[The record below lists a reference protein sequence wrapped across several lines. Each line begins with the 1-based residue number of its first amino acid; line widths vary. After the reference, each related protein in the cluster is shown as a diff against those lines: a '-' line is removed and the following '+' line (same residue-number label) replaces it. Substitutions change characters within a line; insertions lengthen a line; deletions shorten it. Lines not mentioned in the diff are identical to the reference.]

1 MASQE
6 DDEIIDPFDALEFV
20 KHHVEHDGK
29 KFKLFGLDKD
39 NETCFAGLMYA
50 DTGEKISSFD
60 SIEMVDGDNVYF
72 GFICLKAHN
81 EVVAAVFSQ
90 TKKGNSKY

>member
-6 DDEIIDPFDALEFV
+6 DDEIIDPFDALE
-20 KHHVEHDGK
+20 HHVEHDGK

-39 NETCFAGLMYA
+39 NETCFAGLMCA

-81 EVVAAVFSQ
+81 GVVAAVFSQ